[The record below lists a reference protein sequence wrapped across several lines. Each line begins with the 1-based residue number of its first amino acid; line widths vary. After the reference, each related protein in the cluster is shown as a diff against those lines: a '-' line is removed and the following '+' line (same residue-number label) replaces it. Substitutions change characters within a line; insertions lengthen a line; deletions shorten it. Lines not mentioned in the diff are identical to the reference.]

1 MSDPEEIIK
10 ARIKPKIR
18 AALETAAREMH
29 PNGFRIDKDN
39 FERLM
44 EIITIERILPN
55 DSCKPNSLPHAHR
68 VCISVQADFQ
78 ICVYL
83 ALPVKKGAALAGDV
97 VTVAGATGGTAGG
110 IAAGAL
116 IGSVVPGAGTLVG
129 GLIGGIVGG
138 IGGLFA
144 GGNIAAE
151 SKAEEEEANDKH
163 DVVRTTEVFK
173 KLEEFSSDKNNNTC
187 SCMVTAHMQCPGVV
201 DKGNPPEDVVDK
213 GNHPEDHQSDNDKT
227 E

>member
-1 MSDPEEIIK
+1 MSDLEENIK

-18 AALETAAREMH
+18 AALETAAREKDSK
-29 PNGFRIDKDN
+29 GSRIDNDD
-39 FERLM
+39 FQRFM
-44 EIITIERILPN
+44 EIITIEKIVPN
-55 DSCKPNSLPHAHR
+55 DSCKPNAPQHAHR

-78 ICVYL
+78 ICVYPK
-83 ALPVKKGAALAGDV
+83 LPVRHGPALGGDV

-151 SKAEEEEANDKH
+151 SSAEEEAANDKH
-163 DVVRTTEVFK
+163 DIVRTSEVFK

-187 SCMVTAHMQCPGVV
+187 CCMVTAHMQCPGVINEGV
-201 DKGNPPEDVVDK
+201 INEGNPSEDKSPEDI
-213 GNHPEDHQSDNDKT
+213 SDNDKT